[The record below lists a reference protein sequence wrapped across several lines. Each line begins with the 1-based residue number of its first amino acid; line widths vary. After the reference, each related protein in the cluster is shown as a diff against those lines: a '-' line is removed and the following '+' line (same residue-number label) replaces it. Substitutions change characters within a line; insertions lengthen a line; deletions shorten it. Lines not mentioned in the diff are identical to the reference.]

1 MKWLLTLM
9 IAVLVI
15 GIFLPH
21 AARLFGIGRLPGDV
35 TLRWRGNTYRF
46 PFGSTLLLAAVL
58 WVVGRLV

>member
-1 MKWLLTLM
+1 MKWLLTLT

-35 TLRWRGNTYRF
+35 TLRWRRHTYRF
-46 PFGSTLLLAAVL
+46 PFGSTLIMCGLLWL
-58 WVVGRLV
+58 LGRLL